1 LKLPLI
7 LPSAFAVLALS
18 MASPALAEPTRP
30 RVMRPAAQRL
40 VKIAPPMQMRAAT
53 RAPTVSST
61 VSLEVKD
68 SMPARASLTSRFAL
82 PLGDRGGARIVSSA
96 SDHEY
101 RISVRRDDDTPDSPV
116 SFDIERSQRGPTPQL
131 SEAKLRAVVRM
142 RPGQKVVVA
151 RIERS
156 DGSKTEVIASL
167 K

>member
-1 LKLPLI
+1 MKLPLI
-7 LPSAFAVLALS
+7 VPSAFAVLALTMS
-18 MASPALAEPTRP
+18 SSALAEPARP
-30 RVMRPAAQRL
+30 RVMRPL
-40 VKIAPPMQMRAAT
+40 VHQLRVPAPPIQ
-53 RAPTVSST
+53 SST

-68 SMPARASLTSRFAL
+68 SIPSRAALTSRFAL

-101 RISVRRDDDTPDSPV
+101 RISVRRDDETKDAPV
-116 SFDIERSQRGPTPQL
+116 SFDIERSQRGPSPQL